1 MLINDFNERFIQF
14 SKPFVSGVQDTYR
27 TMMQTELTSL
37 RPEIKKTSK
46 SKGYYSGIMGM
57 NGSLIQDGETRLFQG
72 SMSIT
77 WSEECYL
84 KTASKMLMEEYLEF
98 NEEIRDAGAEIV
110 NIVMGAAKTILCEAG
125 YQIEMST
132 PTVVIGQNHEL
143 QYQKDVVTITTPFSS
158 ELGEFW
164 LELGYKDQA

>member
-1 MLINDFNERFIQF
+1 MLINDFNDRFIQF
-14 SKPFVSGVQDTYR
+14 SKPFVSGVKDTYR

-37 RPEIKKTSK
+37 QPEIKKTPK
-46 SKGYYSGIMGM
+46 AKGFYSGIMGM
-57 NGSLIQDGETRLFQG
+57 NGSLVLDGETRKFQG

-77 WSEECYL
+77 WSEDCYL
-84 KTASKMLMEEYLEF
+84 KTASQMLMEEYPEF

-110 NIVMGAAKTILCEAG
+110 NIVMGAAKTVLCEVG

-132 PTVVIGQNHEL
+132 PTVVIGQDHEL
-143 QYQKDVVTITTPFSS
+143 QYQNDVVTITTPFTSD
-158 ELGEFW
+158 LGEFW